1 MGSPRYLSLK
11 GKIRRKAGMA
21 REEFTEGFKFIEGKR
36 VAERGGLGRRRLGN
50 SLMGIILS

>member
-36 VAERGGLGRRRLGN
+36 VAERGGLRRRRLGN